1 MISQTNRSKGVLLV
15 GASTPIGRAITARF
29 VAAGHRVA
37 GVSLEAAGDP
47 ALAADLVADCSVD
60 AGARSAVTDAAEAL
74 GGLDVLVTA
83 AARQPRGPAH
93 LLSDEDWQ
101 RAFTGS
107 VDTVFR
113 TARAALPLLSAGG
126 SIVAVSSV
134 NATRPAPRVTA
145 YAAAKG
151 AVEALVRAMA
161 VDYASSGI
169 RVNGVRPGIV
179 PRPDA
184 PLRPGLEAGYP
195 LGRVIHPD
203 EIAAAV
209 HFLASDE
216 ASAITGVIIPVD
228 GGLSIASAAT
238 GARPD
243 LAALAAEAFFD

>member
-1 MISQTNRSKGVLLV
+1 MTAKRVLLV

-37 GVSLEAAGDP
+37 GVSLEPADDP

-60 AGARSAVTDAAEAL
+60 AGARTAVDDAAAAF

-83 AARQPRGPAH
+83 AARQPRGPVH
-93 LLSDEDWQ
+93 TLSDEDW
-101 RAFTGS
+101 RAAFAGS
-107 VDTVFR
+107 VDTVFN
-113 TARAALPLLSAGG
+113 TARAALPWLHPGSA
-126 SIVAVSSV
+126 IVSVSSV
-134 NATRPAPRVTA
+134 NATRPAPRVSA

-169 RVNGVRPGIV
+169 RVNGVQPGIV
-179 PRPDA
+179 PRPDL
-184 PLRPGLEAGYP
+184 PHRPGLEAGYP
-195 LGRVIHPD
+195 LGRVIRPE

-209 HFLASDE
+209 HFLASDD
-216 ASAITGVIIPVD
+216 AGAITGVILPVD

-238 GARPD
+238 AARPD
-243 LAALAAEAFFD
+243 LAALAAEPLIDPTVD

>member
-1 MISQTNRSKGVLLV
+1 MIRKRVLLV

-37 GVSLEAAGDP
+37 GVSLEPADDP
-47 ALAADLVADCSVD
+47 ALAADLAADCSLDEGARPAV
-60 AGARSAVTDAAEAL
+60 AGAAAAL

-83 AARQPRGPAH
+83 AARQPRGPVH
-93 LLSDEDWQ
+93 QLSDEDWQ

-113 TARAALPLLSAGG
+113 TARAALPLLRPGG
-126 SIVAVSSV
+126 AIVAVSSV
-134 NATRPAPRVTA
+134 NATRPAPRVSA

-179 PRPDA
+179 PRPDVPA
-184 PLRPGLEAGYP
+184 RPGLAAGYP
-195 LGRVIHPD
+195 LGRVIRP
-203 EIAAAV
+203 EEVAAAV

-216 ASAITGVIIPVD
+216 ASAITGVILPVD
-228 GGLSIASAAT
+228 GGLSVASAST
-238 GARPD
+238 GARSD
-243 LAALAAEAFFD
+243 LAALAAEELIGD